1 MIFQQGGV
9 IKPLFLSEIELIMVK
24 IGIFASGEGTNAQR
38 FMDYFKSHKNITIS
52 LIVTNNP
59 KAKVIERAKAMGVP
73 YLVIDK
79 EAFYNSNKVV
89 EELKH
94 KIDFIVLAGFMW
106 MVPENLIKAFHNK
119 MVNVHPALLP
129 AYGGKGMYGM
139 HVHEAVIKNKEKNS
153 GITIHYVNEHYDEG
167 EIIFQ
172 KECTIQPSDT
182 PQTLAKK
189 IHQLE
194 YEYYPQTVEK
204 LLLGNMS

>member
-1 MIFQQGGV
+1 M
-9 IKPLFLSEIELIMVK
+9 KMVR

-38 FMDYFKSHKNITIS
+38 FMEYFKGHKSVAIS
-52 LIVTNNP
+52 LIVTNNA
-59 KAKVIERAKAMGVP
+59 KARVIERAKAMNVP
-73 YLVIDK
+73 SIVIDRD
-79 EAFYNSNKVV
+79 AFYNSNSVV
-89 EELKH
+89 EELKK

-139 HVHEAVIKNKEKNS
+139 HVHEAVIKNREKKS

-172 KECTIQPSDT
+172 KECTIAATDT
-182 PQTLAKK
+182 AETLAKK
-189 IHQLE
+189 VHQLE
-194 YEYYPQTVEK
+194 YEYYPPTVEK
-204 LLLGNMS
+204 LLVGNMS